1 MRQAA
6 RRNVA
11 YRRRPRRS
19 APVYR
24 RYAQYALTL
33 AIFLAIAV
41 AGAWF
46 GLIETVQPAGRAV
59 VNDGDTLTLD
69 GERIRLRGIDAPEY
83 SQVCMRSG
91 VEYNCGGEAARA
103 LRALV
108 AGRNVACSGW
118 ERDQYDRL
126 LATCSVGDA
135 DVGRRMVES
144 GWAVSYGSYGRE
156 EVAARRDGNGLWAGE
171 FERPRAWRE
180 RHGDLSG
187 REHDMVSILQGWW
200 RAIFGD

>member
-19 APVYR
+19 APVDR

-33 AIFLAIAV
+33 AMFLAIAV
-41 AGAWF
+41 AGC
-46 GLIETVQPAGRAV
+46 TVSIRPNRAPAGRAV
-59 VNDGDTLTLD
+59 VNDGDTLTLG

-83 SQVCMRSG
+83 TQVCMRSG

-108 AGRNVACSGW
+108 AGRNVASS
-118 ERDQYDRL
+118 L
-126 LATCSVGDA
+126 
-135 DVGRRMVES
+135 
-144 GWAVSYGSYGRE
+144 SY
-156 EVAARRDGNGLWAGE
+156 
-171 FERPRAWRE
+171 
-180 RHGDLSG
+180 
-187 REHDMVSILQGWW
+187 
-200 RAIFGD
+200 

>member
-6 RRNVA
+6 RRNIA

-33 AIFLAIAV
+33 AMFLAIAV
-41 AGAWF
+41 VGARF
-46 GLIETVQPAGRAV
+46 GLIETLQPAGRAI
-59 VNDGDTLTLD
+59 VNDGDTLTLG

-83 SQVCMRSG
+83 DQVCTRRG
-91 VEYNCGGEAARA
+91 AEYRCGGEAIRA
-103 LRALV
+103 LRAIV
-108 AGRNVACSGW
+108 AGRHVVCSGW

-126 LATCSVGDA
+126 LATCSVGDV

-144 GWAVSYGSYGRE
+144 GWAVSYGGYGSE
-156 EVAARRDGNGLWAGE
+156 EAAARRDGSGLWAGE
-171 FERPRAWRE
+171 FDRPRAWRE
-180 RHGDLSG
+180 RHGDVSG
-187 REHDMVSILQGWW
+187 GEPGFMTTLQAWW
-200 RAIFGD
+200 RAISGI